1 MPYLVISTSLN
12 PGSLSRVLA
21 REAIAHLNALGA
33 DAEFVDLQ
41 ALGLPLCDG
50 AEAYAHPAVPVLRR
64 QIADAEGILLATPVY
79 NFDCSAAAKNLV
91 ELTGAAWTDKVVG
104 FVCAAGGPHSYMAV
118 MGLAN
123 RLMLDFR
130 TVIIP
135 RFVYAVEG
143 AFDGGRVIDE
153 EVSARVGEL
162 AAILIRF
169 GRALNRHSVAVSH

>member
-21 REAIAHLNALGA
+21 RGVVEHLDALGVQSA
-33 DAEFVDLQ
+33 FVDLQ
-41 ALGLPLCDG
+41 TLGLPLCDG
-50 AEAYAHPAVPVLRR
+50 ADAYDHPAVPVLRK
-64 QIADAEGILLATPVY
+64 QIAEAEGVLLAIPVY

-143 AFDGGRVIDE
+143 AFEDGRVIDE

-162 AAILIRF
+162 AAMLIRF
-169 GRALNRHSVAVSH
+169 GRALNRNSVTVHH